1 LFANITGWFSAECC
15 NKKASL
21 HLSDQESRPEVIYQ
35 GLKLCSGIP
44 GGNHYKGKKGRKRR
58 R

>member
-1 LFANITGWFSAECC
+1 LQISQDGFLLNAVI
-15 NKKASL
+15 KASL